1 MSAFALGDEVRQLL
15 RAPEDPRALTR
26 AQNYTQ
32 DFAAI
37 KGIFE
42 GLYIATP
49 DTHVL
54 THTSK
59 DAGYQEIIQLV
70 REGSGLQASTYSD
83 RDEQGKNRLVVYK
96 YLKDRGW
103 IFMVREDAAEV
114 YRSVTT
120 VRLVVGVVCAAIA
133 GGIILVVLLIL
144 RREGR
149 ELMVGGTGH

>member
-59 DAGYQEIIQLV
+59 DAVGITT
-70 REGSGLQASTYSD
+70 RSGDS
-83 RDEQGKNRLVVYK
+83 
-96 YLKDRGW
+96 LKTFQDT
-103 IFMVREDAAEV
+103 ILPK
-114 YRSVTT
+114 RSLTN
-120 VRLVVGVVCAAIA
+120 L
-133 GGIILVVLLIL
+133 GI
-144 RREGR
+144 
-149 ELMVGGTGH
+149 MKSPGTGSMILSMYMPIHEGQQCVGYVGAGVYASHLMDALLNQIGRAHV